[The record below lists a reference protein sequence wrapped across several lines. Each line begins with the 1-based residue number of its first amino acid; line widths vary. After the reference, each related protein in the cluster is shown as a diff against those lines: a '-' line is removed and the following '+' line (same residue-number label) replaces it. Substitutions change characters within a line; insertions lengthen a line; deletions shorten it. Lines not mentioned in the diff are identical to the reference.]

1 MLPQQSLISEDFYP
15 KWLNPLLFCFLALI
29 AVLQV
34 LMVFRFEIN
43 WDEFF
48 LLDWVYKWNSGE
60 LNLVLQTIY
69 FRAFTWLPAIS
80 DNEVTQ
86 IVAARLVMLA
96 CLGVSA
102 SFIYGI
108 CRKFTSRIPALL
120 SLIMFLT
127 MTFVFRNATS
137 FRTDMLVTVVLMG
150 VLWCLMV
157 PVLTWKRV
165 LVSGFS
171 LGLAGMITIKA
182 ILYAPIIATILLA
195 HWGNSKW
202 QFSIFLKSV
211 AIGGI
216 AILSFTSLYILHSL
230 DIDSSLSSATYIS
243 HSINGSLF
251 EAGLFPQKRALIAAL
266 IANPVVFS
274 ILLIGIFCSLLKMRQ
289 PSNHWAYFVALSYV
303 FPFLTIVFYR
313 HTHPYFYTFMLAPAT
328 LLLAIGLNSSWLKKK
343 VAVTIGIIA
352 ALFISTTSTT
362 IKSLSQNL
370 DTQKQVLTIIHEL
383 FPNPTPYID
392 RCAMIASYPKFGLFM
407 SQWVMGD
414 YYKTNKGIMKDILIS
429 NQPKF
434 ILANIGG
441 LKLDKI
447 TTNTDRRLLKADEEL
462 LQDNYIPHWGP
473 VYVAGK
479 TVQINGGKPID
490 FQIYIAG
497 HYGVEAMYPLE
508 INGSTYQSGDIIN
521 LQQGVQNL
529 SSRKTQT
536 LTLRWNKLEYPNT
549 SPPQKKLFH
558 GFYAID

>member
-1 MLPQQSLISEDFYP
+1 MLPQQSPISEDFCP
-15 KWLNPLLFCFLALI
+15 KWLNPLLIGFLALI

-34 LMVFRFEIN
+34 LMVFRFEVN

-60 LNLVLQTIY
+60 LDLVLQTIY
-69 FRAFTWLPAIS
+69 FRAFTWLPATS
-80 DNEVTQ
+80 NNEVSQ

-96 CLGVSA
+96 CLGASSA
-102 SFIYGI
+102 FIYSI
-108 CRKFTSRIPALL
+108 CRKFTTKTAALL
-120 SLIMFLT
+120 SLILFLT
-127 MTFVFRNATS
+127 MTYVFRNATS
-137 FRTDMLVTVVLMG
+137 FRTDMLVTVILMG
-150 VLWCLMV
+150 ALWCLIT

-165 LVSGFS
+165 LISGVS
-171 LGLAGMITIKA
+171 LGLAGMVTIKA
-182 ILYAPIIATILLA
+182 IFYTPIIATTLLA
-195 HWGNSKW
+195 HWGYSNW
-202 QFSIFLKSV
+202 RFSIFLKSATTGAV
-211 AIGGI
+211 ALLTFI
-216 AILSFTSLYILHSL
+216 SLYILHGFGLEPST
-230 DIDSSLSSATYIS
+230 SSAFITNS
-243 HSINGSLF
+243 VSSSLF
-251 EAGLFPQKRALIAAL
+251 EAGMLPQKKA
-266 IANPVVFS
+266 FS
-274 ILLIGIFCSLLKMRQ
+274 IALTSNPLVFIILLLGMCRSLLNISEPKKR
-289 PSNHWAYFVALSYV
+289 WANLVALSCII
-303 FPFLTIVFYR
+303 PFLTIIFYR
-313 HTHPYFYTFMLAPAT
+313 HAHPYFYTFMLAPAT
-328 LLLAIGLNSSWLKKK
+328 LLVAIGLNVSWIKRKI
-343 VAVTIGIIA
+343 VVTSLLIL
-352 ALFISTTSTT
+352 ALFASTVSITLR
-362 IKSLSQNL
+362 SLSQNL
-370 DTQKQVLTIIHEL
+370 DTQKQVLDTIHKL

-407 SQWVMGD
+407 SHWVMGD

-447 TTNTDRRLLKADEEL
+447 TTDTDRRLLKADEEL

-479 TVQINGGKPID
+479 TVQINGGKPTD

-521 LQQGVQNL
+521 LKQGVQNL